1 MTERRSMRFF
11 SRVFAA
17 VIALAVCSVAAMYAP
32 ARAPAGTG
40 VDSRGEKVTIPST
53 GARVVSLSPGA
64 TETLYEL
71 GVRSEIVGVS
81 DFCDYPPAFV
91 GTKARMGG
99 VSTPNIERIQEAKPH
114 AVILTT
120 MVPLSVKAQF
130 DRLGIAL
137 FVTEPKSFSQLLR
150 LVEQLGLL
158 LNKKNEARAL
168 AVRMSEEA
176 GRVTAAIRFKSVAP
190 VRTFIEVWYSP
201 YYAAERGTLPGDIVT
216 LAGGRV
222 VPDTGN
228 QYSQIG
234 EEALLELDPEAI
246 ILGHRADLQT
256 FLDTHRNL
264 AGVFAVRNRK
274 ILSTDPDEFLRPGPR
289 VLKSLAEI
297 AHFLHPEA
305 L

>member
-1 MTERRSMRFF
+1 MKENRHMRFF
-11 SRVFAA
+11 ARAFEA
-17 VIALAVCSVAAMYAP
+17 VSALAVCAALGVCAPVP
-32 ARAPAGTG
+32 ARAGTG
-40 VDSRGEKVTIPST
+40 TDSRGEKVTIPGT

-81 DFCDYPPAFV
+81 DFCNYPPEFV
-91 GTKARMGG
+91 ETKPRMGG
-99 VSTPNIERIQEAKPH
+99 VSTPNIERIQEARPH

-120 MVPLSVKAQF
+120 MVPLAVKAQF

-158 LNKKNEARAL
+158 LNKKDEARAL
-168 AVRMSEEA
+168 AQGMSEEA
-176 GRVTAAIRFKSVAP
+176 GRITGMIRAKSVAP
-190 VRTFIEVWYSP
+190 LRTFIEVWHNP

-222 VPDTGN
+222 VPETGN
-228 QYSQIG
+228 RYSQIS
-234 EEALLELDPEAI
+234 EETLLELDPEAI
-246 ILGHRADLQT
+246 ILGHKADLQT

-264 AGVFAVRNRK
+264 AGVHAVRNRK

-289 VLKSLAEI
+289 VVRSLAEI